1 MGVTSHPNHPQ
12 IRPAYCRVV
21 RSGRPTSD
29 AVGGRQAAGVQ
40 TRPEIS
46 QGETA
51 TDQSTWSDRIN
62 PGEPAGSAQV

>member
-1 MGVTSHPNHPQ
+1 M
-12 IRPAYCRVV
+12 V